1 MASVENVNGFNNLL
15 FKTRRRIIA
24 DRLEHAQGHT
34 PLDLSFKGYGN
45 INNLLTA
52 KASQINGKYADI
64 KYMPNSIHSRPYTGY
79 DARFDPTIL
88 DAVRNKLVD
97 VSGRYIPNRNLQK
110 NTHATFTQRP
120 LIPTGVQ
127 L

>member
-1 MASVENVNGFNNLL
+1 MTSVRGLNGYNNLL
-15 FKTRRRIIA
+15 ARTNSRNLA
-24 DRLEHAQGHT
+24 SDLEHKAARI
-34 PLDLSFKGYGN
+34 PLDLSFKGYN
-45 INNLLTA
+45 KTNEVLTA
-52 KASQINGKYADI
+52 KASQINGKFGDI